1 AKGSRDMEHDRE
13 INLLAG
19 ENIAMQWVLTQVLSR
34 LSQVHPSFKDA
45 ISGGFDDA
53 ANGIGELISLSGKT
67 AAPDHVVQAA
77 RAVKDWSAATLGVRC
92 QAGASLANLPR
103 RCAVS
108 DHAVDQPDR
117 SVHKDACPKPRH
129 ARFAPESGHLQRTNA
144 RPLSAKCGQWACVV
158 SAV

>member
-1 AKGSRDMEHDRE
+1 MEHDRE

-53 ANGIGELISLSGKT
+53 ANGIGEIISRSCKT

-77 RAVKDWSAATLGVRC
+77 RAVKDLRAATLGDGS
-92 QAGASLANLPR
+92 QAGA
-103 RCAVS
+103 
-108 DHAVDQPDR
+108 
-117 SVHKDACPKPRH
+117 
-129 ARFAPESGHLQRTNA
+129 
-144 RPLSAKCGQWACVV
+144 
-158 SAV
+158 